1 MKAIVVGTGAGGAI
15 SARELANKG
24 FEVLILEA
32 GGEFKPFTRRISL
45 VEPSENWA

>member
-1 MKAIVVGTGAGGAI
+1 MKAIGRYWCRR
-15 SARELANKG
+15 SNFARELANKG

-45 VEPSENWA
+45 VEPQKIA